1 MNLLLSTQIAT
12 QCPAVL
18 TYRVVRAELDRR
30 QRRKERLSSRLCSL
44 CFLLFDRIFSKQ
56 STTCRAVALSEG
68 GSAINYQLLECI
80 IFDFVPLTVKAVH
93 RTPFCSD
100 CCVPDNAFPSL
111 LNSQSMRDV
120 TIAPSGPVATP
131 SSVVVVLSK
140 VAVRAQVHPSLENPD
155 TV

>member
-1 MNLLLSTQIAT
+1 M
-12 QCPAVL
+12 P
-18 TYRVVRAELDRR
+18 VRDE
-30 QRRKERLSSRLCSL
+30 RRKNVRIGDPRSVVIRLLRFFERTNRGHVGLMHHLDL
-44 CFLLFDRIFSKQ
+44 
-56 STTCRAVALSEG
+56 
-68 GSAINYQLLECI
+68 
-80 IFDFVPLTVKAVH
+80 VPLTVKAVH

-111 LNSQSMRDV
+111 LNCQSMRDV

-140 VAVRAQVHPSLENPD
+140 VAVRDQVHPSPENPK